1 MAAEPIVNFPL
12 SKRGGA
18 EYLRVRN
25 GGQRMTES
33 SVTAPLDDDL
43 LELYSTRLQELT
55 RRVENDHRLE
65 RPDVTVDRRS
75 PICGSTMTLDL
86 STEGDTITA
95 IGYAVRACSLGQLG
109 TSVLARQLPGKS
121 FAEAEQ
127 LSEQIRRMLKE
138 EAEPPQG
145 DWKDLE
151 LLFPAIDMRHRHG
164 SALLPFEAVCE
175 AIAEL
180 RSRRRG

>member
-1 MAAEPIVNFPL
+1 MA
-12 SKRGGA
+12 
-18 EYLRVRN
+18 
-25 GGQRMTES
+25 ES

-43 LELYSTRLQELT
+43 LELYSTRLKELT
-55 RRVENDHRLE
+55 RDVEGDHRLE
-65 RPDVTVDRRS
+65 GPDVSVDRRS

-86 STEGDTITA
+86 SAEGERVTG

-109 TSVLARQLPGKS
+109 TAVLARHLPGKS

-127 LSEQIRRMLKE
+127 VSEEVRRMLKE
-138 EAEPPQG
+138 GQDPPQG